1 MRVRSLGR
9 EDPLEKGM
17 ATHSSILA
25 WRIPWTREPGG
36 LQSMGSPRMGHGR
49 ATKQQQQWQ
58 RYPLSYWNTGTTAA
72 ADAKSLQSC
81 PPLLRP
87 HGLLPARLLCP
98 WNSPGKNTFL
108 LQGIFPTQGPNPC
121 LLHWQVD
128 SLSLS
133 HQGIIPDW
141 FLKAPN
147 PSLVLPSS

>member
-1 MRVRSLGR
+1 MLEGGEEVRVDRCPVEAQGTWGPAGSHGSVLADLRHGSYR
-9 EDPLEKGM
+9 PDSTCPLKNP
-17 ATHSSILA
+17 SCFLV
-25 WRIPWTREPGG
+25 
-36 LQSMGSPRMGHGR
+36 
-49 ATKQQQQWQ
+49 
-58 RYPLSYWNTGTTAA
+58 
-72 ADAKSLQSC
+72 AKSC